1 MRRAILLFVSCL
13 FFTPWLN
20 SASAEEKWPSIIYY
34 GEKTN
39 ERIDGPLFWEGQAGL
54 LAQQRLVEKSHG
66 AATGYGAISKVTGN
80 PRTTRVSGYTKANG
94 TRVAPYYRS
103 RR

>member
-1 MRRAILLFVSCL
+1 L
-13 FFTPWLN
+13 
-20 SASAEEKWPSIIYY
+20 ASSLASVNAEEKWPSIIYF

-39 ERIDGPLFWEGQAGL
+39 ERIDGSLYWEGQAGL
-54 LAQQRLVEKSHG
+54 LAQQRLREQSG
-66 AATGYGAISKVTGN
+66 LATGYGAISTVTGN
-80 PRTTRVSGYTKANG
+80 PRTTPVSGYTKANG